1 MEQERLQKLIDKVL
15 SGQATPLEQ
24 QELDQWYAAQD
35 EAQGLTDGMDSQEKS
50 AVGSQL
56 FRSIEQRIQ
65 SGEAGE
71 EKAAPVYE
79 MSARNNRKWWIAAA
93 VVALLGFGGFYFFSS
108 KPANSVLA
116 AVWQEINTSTDV
128 QKISLPDGSKLWL
141 NAGSGIRYDT
151 AFSNGKREIW
161 LEGEAYFDVAQQQ
174 GKPFE
179 VHTGHVTTQV
189 LGTAFNIEA
198 YDSSGNITVTVNSGK
213 VAVRD
218 AEKILSQLLPDQRIV
233 CRADG
238 SFSKDST
245 TANDMMAWTSG
256 QLVFRDMK
264 FSEVAKRLE
273 RKFRAELIF
282 RDASIG
288 NCSITAS
295 FTPSTSLE
303 EILDMLALING
314 SEISAG
320 KGVNQYYIT
329 GKKQCK

>member
-35 EAQGLTDGMDSQEKS
+35 EAQGLTEGMDTQEKS

-65 SGEAGE
+65 SGEAQE
-71 EKAAPVYE
+71 AMAAPVYA
-79 MSARNNRKWWIAAA
+79 MPSRNNRKWWIAAA
-93 VVALLGFGGFYFFSS
+93 VVALLGFGGIYFFNTR
-108 KPANSVLA
+108 PAGSALA
-116 AVWQEINTSTDV
+116 AVWQEVRTTTDV
-128 QKISLPDGSKLWL
+128 QVVRLPDGSKIWL

-161 LEGEAYFDVAQQQ
+161 LQGEAYFDVAQRPD
-174 GKPFE
+174 KPFE

-189 LGTAFNIEA
+189 LGTAFNIDA
-198 YDSSGNITVTVNSGK
+198 YNSTDKIIVTVNSGK
-213 VAVRD
+213 VALRD
-218 AEKILSQLLPDQRIV
+218 AGRLISQVLPNQRIV
-233 CRADG
+233 CKADG
-238 SFSKDST
+238 SFSKDSAT
-245 TANDMMAWTSG
+245 VNDMMAWTSG
-256 QLVFRDMK
+256 QLVFRNMK

-295 FTPSTSLE
+295 FTPSTTLE

-314 SEISAG
+314 SEIISG
-320 KGVNQYYIT
+320 KAYNQFYIS
-329 GKKQCK
+329 GRKQCK

>member
-15 SGQATPLEQ
+15 SGQATLLEQ

-35 EAQGLTDGMDSQEKS
+35 EVPGLTEGMDTQEKS

-56 FRSIEQRIQ
+56 FRSIEQKIQ
-65 SGEAGE
+65 SGEVQS
-71 EKAAPVYE
+71 AAPIYE
-79 MSARNNRKWWIAAA
+79 VPRRNNRKWWIAAA
-93 VVALLGFGGFYFFSS
+93 VVALLGLGGFYFF
-108 KPANSVLA
+108 NSRSAAPGLV
-116 AVWQEINTSTDV
+116 AVWKEVETNTDV
-128 QKISLPDGSKLWL
+128 RESRLPDGSKVWL
-141 NAGSGIRYDT
+141 NAGSSIRYDT

-161 LEGEAYFDVAQQQ
+161 LKGEAYFDVAQQQ
-174 GKPFE
+174 AKPFE
-179 VHTGHVTTQV
+179 VHTGDITTQV
-189 LGTAFNIEA
+189 LGTAFNIDA
-198 YDSSGNITVTVNSGK
+198 YDSSSRITVIVKSGK
-213 VAVRD
+213 VAVRNAD
-218 AEKILSQLLPDQRIV
+218 KILSQLLPDQRIV

-245 TANDMMAWTSG
+245 AAHDMMAWTSG
-256 QLVFRDMK
+256 QLIFRDMK
-264 FSEVAKRLE
+264 FSDVAKRLE

-295 FTPSTSLE
+295 FTPSTTLE

-320 KGVNQYYIT
+320 KGVNQYYIS
-329 GKKQCK
+329 GSKQCK